1 MSANLYRR
9 RRRDGK
15 LAPTWWGRVEVAG
28 REHRRSLRTR
38 DRDTAARRL
47 EAWRKELIGEAY
59 FGERRLLWEEAVL
72 RYTEEVMPGA
82 VKPSTATRY
91 LVSFR
96 QVRSFLDGRYIDT
109 IGRKVLLEIVAGR
122 KKAGVGNATIN
133 RDLTAISAV
142 LGAATAWDAIEVNPV
157 LSLERR
163 RLTREKRDPIAL
175 PEHADVERFAAACP
189 PMLGRMVLLLWQ
201 TGLRLE
207 EAASLQWR
215 QVDLHRR
222 VITLSRTK
230 RNNGLAVPLSEAAV
244 GTLAGTPRRLKC
256 GWVFWHVEPGGEA
269 SRYRNVSL
277 RLREIRRDAKP
288 PIPFRTHDLRHLF
301 AVDWL
306 KGGGSIYDLQ
316 QALRHASIKT
326 TELYL
331 AFLTAEEQ
339 RVVKRVTSGGA

>member
-15 LAPTWWGRVEVAG
+15 LSPIWWGRIEVAG

-96 QVRSFLDGRYIDT
+96 QVRSFLDGKYLDT
-109 IGRKVLLEIVAGR
+109 ITRKALLEIVSAR
-122 KKAGVGNATIN
+122 RKAGAGNATIN

-142 LGAATAWDAIEVNPV
+142 LGAASAWDAIEVNPV
-157 LSLERR
+157 LTLERR
-163 RLTREKRDPIAL
+163 RLTRERRDPIVL
-175 PEHADVERFAAACP
+175 PEHADVERFIAACP
-189 PMLGRMVLLLWQ
+189 AMLGRMVRLLWQ

-207 EAASLQWR
+207 EAASLDWR

-222 VITLSRTK
+222 VITLGRTK
-230 RNNGLAVPLSEAAV
+230 RNNGRAVPLSEEAA

-256 GWVFWHVEPGGEA
+256 GWVFWHAEPGGEA
-269 SRYRNVSL
+269 SRYCNASS
-277 RLREIRRDAKP
+277 RLAEIRRKAKP

-301 AVDWL
+301 AVDSL
-306 KGGGSIYDLQ
+306 KDGGSIYDLQ
-316 QALRHASIKT
+316 QALRHRSIKT
-326 TELYL
+326 TEIYL
-331 AFLTAEEQ
+331 DFLTAEEQ
-339 RVVKRVTSGGA
+339 RVAKRIAGTGA